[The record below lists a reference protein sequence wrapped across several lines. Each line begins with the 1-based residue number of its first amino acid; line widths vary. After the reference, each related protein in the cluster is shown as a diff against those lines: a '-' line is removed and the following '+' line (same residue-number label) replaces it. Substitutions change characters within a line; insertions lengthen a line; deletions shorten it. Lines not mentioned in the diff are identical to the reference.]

1 METSAAAATA
11 SHWIRDPNVMSL
23 PPVTMTVTVTVSPR
37 NAILCLLYI
46 SLCAMIAVADSS
58 EATRTAIQRAYCSKC
73 EPTLPAKE
81 KNSSSGSAG
90 GVIKTIRVALK
101 PDREGIANANIYRRG
116 GGAAVVAVPMT
127 TGGMPLSPSTPTPP
141 VISYATNAS

>member
-1 METSAAAATA
+1 
-11 SHWIRDPNVMSL
+11 
-23 PPVTMTVTVTVSPR
+23 MTVTVTVSPR

-101 PDREGIANANIYRRG
+101 PDWEGIANANIYHG
-116 GGAAVVAVPMT
+116 AAAAVVAVPMT
-127 TGGMPLSPSTPTPP
+127 TAGMPLSPSTPTPP
-141 VISYATNAS
+141 VISYATIAS